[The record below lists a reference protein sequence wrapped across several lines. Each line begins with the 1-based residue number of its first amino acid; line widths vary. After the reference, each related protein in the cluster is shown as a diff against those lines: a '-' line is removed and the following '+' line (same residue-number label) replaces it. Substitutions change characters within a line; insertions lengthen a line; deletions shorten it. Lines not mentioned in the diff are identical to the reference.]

1 MSGQLHPSR
10 ELTLVVPTRDRPA
23 RLAACLDAIERLDP
37 PPREVIVVDSASA
50 APAATAPA
58 QERATVVRCERPGA
72 SRARNAGWRTASG
85 SLVGFVDDDVRVSPG
100 WAAAL
105 CEPFADERV
114 QFVTGAV
121 VGGETLAGAAAGDRP
136 VAVTDDVPAGPIDRG
151 ALGNVG
157 ASASLAVRRSAL
169 EEVGGF
175 DELLGAGARFRSAED
190 IDLFDRLL
198 VGGIGWHAPEAVA
211 HHDQW
216 RSRRELLALEVAYG
230 TGYGVRLAK
239 VLRADPGRGRALARY
254 EARRLVADVAHDLR
268 GRYAFGV
275 LSRTAWAVA
284 VLQGWLSGRK
294 VAVRHGHLDPS

>member
-1 MSGQLHPSR
+1 MTGRLHPSR
-10 ELTLVVPTRDRPA
+10 DLTVVVPTRDRPD

-37 PPREVIVVDSASA
+37 PPREVVVVDSGSSG
-50 APAATAPA
+50 PGATAPA
-58 QERATVVRCERPGA
+58 HGRATVLRCERPGA
-72 SRARNAGWRTASG
+72 SRARNAGWRAASG
-85 SLVGFVDDDVRVSPG
+85 SLVGFVDDDVRVAPS

-105 CEPFADERV
+105 CAPFADERV
-114 QFVTGAV
+114 AFVTGAV
-121 VGGETLAGAAAGDRP
+121 VGGEALAGAAAGDRP
-136 VAVTDDVPAGPIDRG
+136 VAVTDDVRAGPIDRG

-169 EEVGGF
+169 EAVGGF

-216 RSRRELLALEVAYG
+216 RSRRELLALELAYG
-230 TGYGVRLAK
+230 SGYGVRLAK
-239 VLRADPGRGRALARY
+239 VLRADPARGRALAQY
-254 EARRLVADVAHDLR
+254 EARRLVGDVAHDLR

-275 LSRTAWAVA
+275 VSRVAWAA
-284 VLQGWLSGRK
+284 AALQGWASGRR
-294 VAVRHGHLDPS
+294 VAVRDGHLHLP